1 MKRFAFIHGS
11 SVGQSTFVPTDA
23 VEDICKVLADW
34 YFKGRISRQKSSAAN
49 EALFVDLCKD
59 QTGNPFV
66 VYSYVNNSCRGKSDD
81 INKLGRPG
89 QYFALS
95 VVCEDS
101 YLFPE
106 EIYRMLRAA
115 YEQMFQ
121 KGNILGFT
129 DNEVQYR
136 IAQFSEQSEYLS
148 AFLAKVI
155 TNFDKFAGTGKK
167 IKADCHFADYDSW
180 TGEKVSLD
188 ICNSIA
194 SYDKLCKTGRL
205 YVSDTYESPYEKNS
219 SLERELQ
226 NLKKERTDLEEQ
238 ISKMKKSAGAKTR
251 DEIAKLQEVINAQE
265 EELKSSKSQLEE
277 CEATIDIVHEQLG
290 KYVKFGKK
298 ISNVQE
304 KKSQYEEKGKKD
316 ILKLCL
322 LFIVMFLTI
331 ANGVLSYCFFRNL
344 SSTFEKKKDEIAQGN
359 TTALNAQQQGNQA
372 PASSASVGF
381 ETEKSASFL
390 TVVPNSIMTN
400 AQGRQEII
408 QITTDGAW
416 NTPTVPQAAKD
427 WISLLKINERELQI
441 IIEEHDDFVERKSTF
456 MIEAGSF
463 QQQITVTQKGKVASA
478 QTCPNYGIV
487 IRDQD
492 GKILSKGDKV
502 TAGQILTAT
511 VTNPSMSATGYG
523 WTCSNCTSPHQ
534 NKNLGEIRF
543 TVSKGLKDEDVVAI
557 GYGKLDNGKLREKI
571 QFKFAESQNSIVETS
586 QSPDLSESA
595 NMGKEDSTEVVVPST
610 PSTFNE

>member
-95 VVCEDS
+95 VVCEDA

-251 DEIAKLQEVINAQE
+251 DEISKLQEVINAQE
-265 EELKSSKSQLEE
+265 EELKSSKSKLKE
-277 CEATIDIVHEQLG
+277 CEAMIDIVHEQLG
-290 KYVKFGKK
+290 KYAKLGQK
-298 ISNVQE
+298 ISNAQE
-304 KKSQYEEKGKKD
+304 KKSQYEDKDKKD
-316 ILKLCL
+316 LLKTCL
-322 LFIVMFLTI
+322 IFIVMFLTI
-331 ANGVLSYCFFRNL
+331 ANGLLSYCFFRGI
-344 SSTFEKKKDEIAQGN
+344 SPDTPSIWEGEKEQIVERPQD
-359 TTALNAQQQGNQA
+359 TQQHGDQSPQT
-372 PASSASVGF
+372 SAAIGT
-381 ETEKSASFL
+381 ETEKSTSFL
-390 TVVPNSIMTN
+390 TVSLKSITAE
-400 AQGRQEII
+400 AQEKQERI
-408 QITTDGAW
+408 QIETDGVW
-416 NTPTVPQAAKD
+416 NAPVVPEANRD
-427 WISLLKINERELQI
+427 WLSLEKISKTELQVI
-441 IIEEHDDFVERKSTF
+441 IKENNTSGVRKSVF
-456 MIEAGSF
+456 MIGSGSF
-463 QQQITVTQKGKVASA
+463 QQQITVTQKGKVVSE
-478 QTCPNYGIV
+478 QTCPNYAIV
-487 IRDQD
+487 IKDD
-492 GKILSKGDKV
+492 KGNILSKGDNV
-502 TAGQILTAT
+502 FADQILIAT

-534 NKNLGEIRF
+534 NKNVKENRF
-543 TVSKGLKDEDVVAI
+543 TVSSNLNDGAIVAI
-557 GYGKLDNGKLREKI
+557 GYGKLDNGELREKI
-571 QFKFAESQNSIVETS
+571 QFKFVKSQNSIVETPPA
-586 QSPDLSESA
+586 SPESA
-595 NMGKEDSTEVVVPST
+595 NMVKKDSTEAVVTST
-610 PSTFNE
+610 PSTSNE